1 MAQAM
6 RKEQKPWINR
16 WGGKQNLCGDVE
28 TDPEHKK
35 KSDVKNKYPKVLPQ
49 LHFKRFKPE
58 SNSRSVEGVQSNI
71 TFDGSAGYTYLSHGW
86 PSQIS
91 EDIQYKGGFHKQEVA
106 IFGSNNIPAV
116 GRMQKLRLEQFTP
129 SRPLHLQQ

>member
-35 KSDVKNKYPKVLPQ
+35 KSDVKNKYPKVLP
-49 LHFKRFKPE
+49 
-58 SNSRSVEGVQSNI
+58 
-71 TFDGSAGYTYLSHGW
+71 
-86 PSQIS
+86 
-91 EDIQYKGGFHKQEVA
+91 
-106 IFGSNNIPAV
+106 
-116 GRMQKLRLEQFTP
+116 
-129 SRPLHLQQ
+129 